1 VGAAGLALLG
11 KAGGRAGAG
20 VGGVTVDGRVEH
32 SRDGLSSP
40 FLIRPAQ
47 RKDRHGHHN
56 NKKN

>member
-20 VGGVTVDGRVEH
+20 VGRVTVDGGVEQ

-47 RKDRHGHHN
+47 RKGQTRAS
-56 NKKN
+56 